1 MSLGKDS
8 IQKPV
13 AKPAEAAPKAP
24 AAKTPA
30 PKAPAAAEPAV
41 KEPAAKA
48 PAKRGPGRPRVKT
61 AVLTNV
67 APETVAKTVK
77 AGGFS
82 LAEKYA
88 LGCELPY
95 YLL

>member
-8 IQKPV
+8 IQKRV

-24 AAKTPA
+24 AVK
-30 PKAPAAAEPAV
+30 EPAV

-67 APETVAKTVK
+67 APETVAKMVK

>member
-8 IQKPV
+8 IQKRV

-24 AAKTPA
+24 AAKTLA
-30 PKAPAAAEPAV
+30 PKAPAAA
-41 KEPAAKA
+41 EPAAKA